1 MNYTHKFLYQKLM
14 SKFIMLET
22 NKQLLLLAKVMTENN
37 ITFKKYK
44 KNVKVFKI
52 KRLLFLSEKKE
63 TDYTV

>member
-14 SKFIMLET
+14 SKFIILET

-52 KRLLFLSEKKE
+52 KRLLFLSENIH
-63 TDYTV
+63 TTF